1 MVILQLSDILQ
12 LSESSRGRVCF
23 QNGRKHIVISF
34 LTDHQWVTET
44 GRAGTESREPTHG
57 PARNTSAHR
66 REGRHHR
73 PLTHCN
79 KKPGS
84 NTHQWP
90 HRSAATSP
98 LPHGKGGGMGR
109 QTHLGAQTR
118 TMQRRPVRRTPK
130 MPLEE
135 KTPGAPR
142 SAATGSL
149 PHGKGGGTGRQ
160 THLGARTRT
169 TQRTATARRH
179 KKKPPEEQ
187 PPRALRG
194 GGYLLSHPC

>member
-1 MVILQLSDILQ
+1 MNCAHMAILQRFDTLQ
-12 LSESSRGRVCF
+12 LSESGRGRISF

-34 LTDHQWVTET
+34 RTDLQGVTEK

-57 PARNTSAHR
+57 PARSPSAHR

-73 PLTHCN
+73 PLTHGN

-84 NTHQWP
+84 NTHRWP

-109 QTHLGAQTR
+109 QTPLGAQTR
-118 TMQRRPVRRTPK
+118 TMQRRQVRR
-130 MPLEE
+130 
-135 KTPGAPR
+135 
-142 SAATGSL
+142 
-149 PHGKGGGTGRQ
+149 RQ
-160 THLGARTRT
+160 
-169 TQRTATARRH
+169 
-179 KKKPPEEQ
+179 KKPPENQ

>member
-1 MVILQLSDILQ
+1 MNCAHMAVLQLSDILQ
-12 LSESSRGRVCF
+12 LSESGRGRVSF
-23 QNGRKHIVISF
+23 QNGRKHIVVSF
-34 LTDHQWVTET
+34 RTDLQGVTET

-57 PARNTSAHR
+57 PARSPSAHR

-73 PLTHCN
+73 PLTHGN

-84 NTHQWP
+84 NTHRGP
-90 HRSAATSP
+90 H
-98 LPHGKGGGMGR
+98 
-109 QTHLGAQTR
+109 
-118 TMQRRPVRRTPK
+118 
-130 MPLEE
+130 
-135 KTPGAPR
+135 R

-149 PHGKGGGTGRQ
+149 PHGKGGGMGRY
-160 THLGARTRT
+160 TPPGAQTRT
-169 TQRTATARRH
+169 MQRTATARRH